1 MLPIAF
7 MFMRSATQ
15 ACIWIT
21 NFIIESFWWLE
32 FGKRVPYF
40 TCKARIRC
48 FVKHLK
54 SSFEFKVFLQ
64 GSHSRYLGKLK
75 CGYFWSAESK
85 IVSSH
90 LTICSI
96 WISREVRTSFTSAL
110 RTRRSWWTGDFIATL
125 KSKKKKTKNWTQCQ
139 TLEKNSGSFRKN
151 FPDWNKNLENPF

>member
-21 NFIIESFWWLE
+21 SFITESFWWFE
-32 FGKRVPYF
+32 FGKRIPYF

-54 SSFEFKVFLQ
+54 SSFELKVFLQ
-64 GSHSRYLGKLK
+64 DSHSRYLGKLK

-85 IVSSH
+85 TVSSH
-90 LTICSI
+90 LTIDSFEFPGKSEHRLPRHWGQGETGKRRI
-96 WISREVRTSFTSAL
+96 LSRRKNRRKRKPKIGFDVR
-110 RTRRSWWTGDFIATL
+110 RWRR
-125 KSKKKKTKNWTQCQ
+125 
-139 TLEKNSGSFRKN
+139 TLETFGKTFRIEIIKT
-151 FPDWNKNLENPF
+151 